1 MKKILFAF
9 LLTAISGVVSAKDY
23 VIVNPNTV
31 GSSSDIT
38 ARVLAEAYHRRTGNN
53 LIIQSV
59 GGGNQVPAVV
69 HFKQLSK
76 PGIIMTTT
84 SILVFNHKILKNLPY
99 TNADFDAVG
108 PIAMSPIV
116 WIARANSP
124 FYTMQDIVKILPL
137 HPKPF
142 VAHANHVEVVNLKML
157 AEKYRWSKDQVQGV
171 KYKGVP
177 EVINGLMANDADV
190 AVVTL
195 TPTIAELARAGQL
208 RVLGTTVDQELNVGG
223 HRVPSVEKFLGVEQ
237 FTGGVFLALSPGFD
251 PVEARQLKQD
261 LLESLKDP
269 KVVDSLKKRDQY
281 IMHEDGTFLNN
292 FINNYRKKVD
302 PLDL

>member
-1 MKKILFAF
+1 MKKLLCILLMTLA
-9 LLTAISGVVSAKDY
+9 GVASARDY
-23 VIVNPNTV
+23 VIVNPNTA
-31 GSSSDIT
+31 GSASEIT
-38 ARVLAEAYHRRTGNN
+38 ARVLAEAYNRRTGNN

-59 GGGNQVPAVV
+59 GGGNQVPGVV
-69 HFKQLSK
+69 HFKQLPK
-76 PGIIMTTT
+76 PGIMMTTT
-84 SILVFNHKILKNLPY
+84 SILVFNHKILKDLPY
-99 TNADFDAVG
+99 TNSDFDAVG

-116 WIARANSP
+116 WIARADSP
-124 FYTMQDIVKILPL
+124 FHTMQDIVKLLPQ
-137 HPKPF
+137 HSKPF

-177 EVINGLMANDADV
+177 EVINGIMSSDADV

-195 TPTIAELARAGQL
+195 TPTIAELARAGRL

-223 HRVPSVEKFLGVEQ
+223 HRVPSVEKSLGVEQ

-251 PVEARQLKQD
+251 PAEARQLKQD